1 MKIKLVLLGLILG
14 ITILGGCNDNLTEVG
29 INTMPSTDGV
39 EARADTFYMTAKTL
53 LSDSVYARTTSG
65 SLGELVDPMFG
76 TLKSDYLCQ
85 FYCPD
90 NYSFKHTPING
101 KIDSVE
107 FKIFYQSWT
116 GDSLTPMRV
125 QLYQITTP
133 LQKNY
138 YTNVDPKKF
147 CDMKTLLGSKSYTAH
162 DMTVSDSLR
171 STSSF
176 MPNVAVRMPID
187 FGQHFYEETINHP
200 ASFNNQDAFN
210 KFFPGIYVTTTFGT
224 GNIINVYSSEMYIFY
239 KYTTTGS
246 AGQDSIVKT
255 YENFNATSEV
265 IQLNRFKNSN
275 ISHLIEPNDSVS
287 YLRSPAGVYTEFT
300 IPSKAIAAA
309 IDGRIL
315 SNMNLTLKALPQ
327 DDWDFAFEP
336 PSDILIL
343 PSDSV
348 DQFFKNNEIENSNT
362 IFRASY
368 TSSTRSYN
376 FNNICNVLKDHIEKA
391 PDKDL
396 KLSVI
401 PIERKTGTTSSYYYG
416 SSTYTTAINN
426 YLKPSGVKLRINNKT
441 MRLRIVTIKYK

>member
-1 MKIKLVLLGLILG
+1 MKIKLVVLLGLILG

-29 INTMPSTDGV
+29 INTMPPTDGV
-39 EARADTFYMTAKTL
+39 EARADTFYMTSKTL
-53 LSDSVYARTTSG
+53 MSDSVYARTTAG
-65 SLGELVDPMFG
+65 ALGELVDPMFG

-90 NYSFKHTPING
+90 NFSFNHKPING

-107 FKIFYQSWT
+107 FKVFYRSWT

-125 QLYQITTP
+125 QLYQVTTP
-133 LQKNY
+133 LQRNY
-138 YTNVDPKKF
+138 YTNIDPKQF
-147 CDMKTLLGSKSYTAH
+147 SDMKTLLGSKTYTAH
-162 DMTVSDSLR
+162 DMTVSDSIR
-171 STSSF
+171 TSGSF
-176 MPNVAVRMPID
+176 MPNITVRMPKD
-187 FGQHFYEETINHP
+187 FGQHFYDETINHP
-200 ASFNNQDAFN
+200 ASFANQDAFN

-239 KYTTTGS
+239 KYMTTGS

-255 YENFNATSEV
+255 YENFNVTSEV

-275 ISHLIEPNDSVS
+275 ISHLIQPNDSVS

-300 IPSKAIAAA
+300 IPSKAIATV
-309 IDGRIL
+309 INGRIL
-315 SNMNLTLKALPQ
+315 SNMNLTLKAFPQ

-348 DQFFKNNEIENSNT
+348 DKFFKNNQIENNNT
-362 IFRASY
+362 AFRASY
-368 TSSTRSYN
+368 SYSSRSYD
-376 FNNICNVLKDHIEKA
+376 FSNICNILKDHIEKA

-396 KLSVI
+396 RVSII
-401 PIERKTGTTSSYYYG
+401 PIERKIGSTSSYYG
-416 SSTYTTAINN
+416 SSTYTAAINN
-426 YLKPSGVKLRINNKT
+426 YLEPSGVKLRTNKEA

>member
-14 ITILGGCNDNLTEVG
+14 IAFLGGCNDTLTEVG
-29 INTMPSTDGV
+29 INTKPSTDGV

-53 LSDSVYARTTSG
+53 MSDSVYARTTTG
-65 SLGELVDPMFG
+65 ALGELVDPMFG

-90 NYSFKHTPING
+90 NFSFNHTPIDG
-101 KIDSVE
+101 KIDSVV
-107 FKIFYQSWT
+107 FKIFYNSWT

-125 QLYQITTP
+125 QLYQVTTP
-133 LQKNY
+133 LQKDY
-138 YTNVDPKKF
+138 YTNVDPKQF
-147 CDMKTLLGSKSYTAH
+147 CDMKIPLGSKTYTAH
-162 DMTVSDSLR
+162 DMTVSDSIR
-171 STSSF
+171 NSSYSPNIAIH
-176 MPNVAVRMPID
+176 MPTA
-187 FGQHFYEETINHP
+187 FGQRFYNETINNR
-200 ASFNNQDAFN
+200 ASFANQDAFN
-210 KFFPGIYVTTTFGT
+210 KFFPGLYVTTTFGS
-224 GNIINVYSSEMYIFY
+224 GNVINVASSEMYIFY

-255 YENFNATSEV
+255 YENFNVTSEV

-275 ISHLIEPNDSVS
+275 ISHLLQPNDSVT

-300 IPSKAIAAA
+300 IPSKAIASA

-315 SNMNLTLKALPQ
+315 SNMNLTLKAYPQ

-336 PSDILIL
+336 PSEILIL

-348 DQFFKNNEIENSNT
+348 DKFFKSHEIENSST
-362 IFRASY
+362 AFRASY
-368 TSSTRSYN
+368 SSSTRSYD
-376 FNNICNVLKDHIEKA
+376 FNNICNILKDHIEKA

-396 KLSVI
+396 RISVI
-401 PIERKTGTTSSYYYG
+401 PVERKVGSTSSYYYG
-416 SSTYTTAINN
+416 TSTYTTAINN
-426 YLKPSGVKLRINNKT
+426 YLQPSGVKLRINNET

>member
-1 MKIKLVLLGLILG
+1 MKIKLVVLLGLILG

-29 INTMPSTDGV
+29 INTMPPTDGV
-39 EARADTFYMTAKTL
+39 EARADTFYMTSQTL
-53 LSDSVYARTTSG
+53 MSDSVYARTTAG
-65 SLGELVDPMFG
+65 ALGELVDPMFG

-90 NYSFKHTPING
+90 NFSFNHTPVNG

-107 FKIFYQSWT
+107 FKVFYKSWT

-125 QLYQITTP
+125 QLYQVTTP

-138 YTNVDPKKF
+138 YTNIDPKQF
-147 CDMKTLLGSKSYTAH
+147 SDMKLLLGNKTYTAH
-162 DMTVSDSLR
+162 DMTVSDSIR
-171 STSSF
+171 TSGSF
-176 MPNVAVRMPID
+176 MPNISVRMPKD
-187 FGQHFYEETINHP
+187 FGQHFYDETINHP
-200 ASFNNQDAFN
+200 ASFANQDAFN

-239 KYTTTGS
+239 KYITTGS

-255 YENFNATSEV
+255 YENFNVTNEV

-275 ISHLIEPNDSVS
+275 VSHLIQPNDSVS
-287 YLRSPAGVYTEFT
+287 YLRSPAGVYTELT
-300 IPSKAIAAA
+300 IPSKAIAST
-309 IDGRIL
+309 INGRIL
-315 SNMNLTLKALPQ
+315 SNMNLKLKALPQ

-336 PSDILIL
+336 PLDILIL

-348 DQFFKNNEIENSNT
+348 DKFFKNNQIENNNT
-362 IFRASY
+362 IFRTSY
-368 TSSTRSYN
+368 SYFSRSYD
-376 FNNICNVLKDHIEKA
+376 FSNICNILKDHIEKA

-396 KLSVI
+396 RVSII
-401 PIERKTGTTSSYYYG
+401 PIERKIGSTSSYYG
-416 SSTYTTAINN
+416 NSTYTTAINN
-426 YLKPSGVKLRINNKT
+426 YLKPSGVKLRTNKEA